1 MVDQTE
7 APPNLTPATEH
18 AMKTAEAISR
28 MRTARKTAEAIS
40 RMRTAMA
47 PQKAQLERYVS
58 LAAATLTESMIVA
71 AFRSMSMDDAPE
83 ADVAPRDE
91 THDSIDAGTG
101 MLTADASAK
110 RAELA
115 QLEAEAKAEEPVGI
129 DAGVDGPVG
138 IGAGV
143 DGPVGIGA
151 GVDGPLPP
159 EKLDG
164 AFVNDGALYEGEE
177 HPAAAAANRELAR
190 AGEPTPEAL

>member
-1 MVDQTE
+1 MVDQPE
-7 APPNLTPATEH
+7 GPPNLTPAMEH
-18 AMKTAEAISR
+18 AMKAAKAMI
-28 MRTARKTAEAIS
+28 

-47 PQKAQLERYVS
+47 LHKAQLERYVS

-71 AFRSMSMDDAPE
+71 AFLSMSMDDAPE
-83 ADVAPRDE
+83 ADVGPRDE

-115 QLEAEAKAEEPVGI
+115 RLEAEAKAEE
-129 DAGVDGPVG
+129 
-138 IGAGV
+138 
-143 DGPVGIGA
+143 PVGIGA

-164 AFVNDGALYEGEE
+164 AFVDDGEPAPDLRLYEGEE
-177 HPAAAAANRELAR
+177 HPAVAAANRELAR

>member
-1 MVDQTE
+1 MVDQPE
-7 APPNLTPATEH
+7 GPPNLTPAMEH
-18 AMKTAEAISR
+18 AMKAAKAMI
-28 MRTARKTAEAIS
+28 

-47 PQKAQLERYVS
+47 LHKAQLERYVS

-71 AFRSMSMDDAPE
+71 AFLSMSMDDAPE
-83 ADVAPRDE
+83 ADVGPRDE

-115 QLEAEAKAEEPVGI
+115 RLEAEAKAEEPVGI

-138 IGAGV
+138 IDAGV

-164 AFVNDGALYEGEE
+164 AFVDDGEPAPDLRLYEGEE
-177 HPAAAAANRELAR
+177 HPAVAAANRELAR

>member
-1 MVDQTE
+1 MVDQPE
-7 APPNLTPATEH
+7 GPPNLTPAMEH
-18 AMKTAEAISR
+18 AMKAAKAMI
-28 MRTARKTAEAIS
+28 

-47 PQKAQLERYVS
+47 LHKAQLERYVS

-71 AFRSMSMDDAPE
+71 AFLSMSMDDAPE
-83 ADVAPRDE
+83 ADVGPRDE

-115 QLEAEAKAEEPVGI
+115 RLEAEAKAEE
-129 DAGVDGPVG
+129 
-138 IGAGV
+138 
-143 DGPVGIGA
+143 PVGIGA

-164 AFVNDGALYEGEE
+164 AFVNDGAFYEGEE
-177 HPAAAAANRELAR
+177 HPAVAAANRELAR